1 MPKCDTRE
9 PNDITTPLIRAG
21 WTPVALSC
29 GDFELADVSGEVV
42 LIERKT
48 VAQLLTDLQSGQLQR
63 QSRMLI
69 EASTFPILLIEGHWA
84 QEGGY
89 LYGEK
94 REKFTWEQVWN
105 ALQTLQDL
113 GCRLQ
118 ITTSISHTVLR
129 LFELQEYYGKEFHAS
144 IARHPSGNPMIGV
157 LSQIYGVSGAKARSV
172 LTDFTRLVDIANAS
186 EEDLSECAGIGGKL
200 AKRIFEF
207 WR

>member
-1 MPKCDTRE
+1 MPKVDTRE
-9 PNDITTPLIRAG
+9 PNDITTPLVRAG
-21 WTPVALSC
+21 WTPEALQC
-29 GDFELADVSGEVV
+29 GDFEFQDVAGEAV
-42 LIERKT
+42 LVERKT

-63 QSRMLI
+63 QCRNLV

-94 REKFTWEQVWN
+94 RERFTWEQVWN

-118 ITTSISHTVLR
+118 ITTSLAHTVER
-129 LFELQEYYGKEFHAS
+129 IFELREYYSKEFHAS
-144 IARHPSGNPMIGV
+144 IARSPSGDPYIGV
-157 LSQIYGVSGAKARSV
+157 LSQVYGISTAKAKEIKLKFPS
-172 LTDFTRLVDIANAS
+172 LNLVAAADLKEIA
-186 EEDLSECAGIGGKL
+186 EVRGLGQKL
-200 AKRIFEF
+200 AKRLYEF